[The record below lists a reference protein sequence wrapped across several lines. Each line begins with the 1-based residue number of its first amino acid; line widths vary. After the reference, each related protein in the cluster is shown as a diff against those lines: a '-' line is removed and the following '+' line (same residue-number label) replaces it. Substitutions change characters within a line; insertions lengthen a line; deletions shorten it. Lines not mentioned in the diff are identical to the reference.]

1 MNNFGNITSESYNVC
16 QIDKPVTTNH
26 MHLMGIKAATN
37 VYSVYGLSRIIW
49 ITSMKQKLFSKISES
64 LTECAQNFVI
74 GAV

>member
-1 MNNFGNITSESYNVC
+1 MSNFGNFTSESYNVC

-37 VYSVYGLSRIIW
+37 VYSVYGLGKIIW
-49 ITSMKQKLFSKISES
+49 IMSMKQKLFSKIPES
-64 LTECAQNFVI
+64 LTECPQNFVI